1 MSDKMVKKIK
11 RNLGFP
17 IVPVELL
24 DAEILEIIE
33 DCKDDLYEY
42 SSDYGFITV
51 PVTTSI
57 DLSTLPSTR
66 VKDVIIGSSDSTD
79 TGDGISEALL
89 GLQGGVYTADY
100 RNLIQ
105 SRMLLKSQQR
115 LVSSVSE
122 PLNWRTAGG
131 FLYLDAPSDVSHITV
146 VYVNTWEDE
155 STMDTYWNQ
164 MLTRYAT
171 ARVNEVV
178 GRARSKY
185 KSSEGLYEVDAS
197 MLDTALEDIT
207 KIFEELRSND
217 LMLPS
222 EL

>member
-1 MSDKMVKKIK
+1 MFDKMVKKIK

-17 IVPVELL
+17 IVPVELP
-24 DAEILEIIE
+24 DTEILEIIE

-42 SSDYGFITV
+42 SSDYGIMTV
-51 PVTTSI
+51 PVTPSI

-66 VKDVIIGSSDSTD
+66 IKDVIIGSSDSSD
-79 TGDGISEALL
+79 SGDGISEALL

-115 LVSSVSE
+115 LVASVSK
-122 PLNWRTAGG
+122 PLSWRVANS
-131 FLYLDAPSDVSHITV
+131 FLYLDAPSEIQYVTV
-146 VYVNTWEDE
+146 VYIKPWEDE
-155 STMDTYWNQ
+155 ATMDSYWNQ
-164 MLTRYAT
+164 MLTRYST
-171 ARVNEVV
+171 ARVNEVI

-185 KSSEGLYEVDAS
+185 KSSEGLYEVDAT

-207 KIFEELRSND
+207 KIFEELRSSD